1 MKIKLFNA
9 VINPMCLHQITE
21 SELSE
26 CKEIEVSLKNFS
38 LNSFNASLEIENINF
53 NYAYVKD
60 LNRWYY
66 LNVESVNNNLVNFR
80 FNLDVLATYEKT
92 IYNNVVIERDQ
103 CIDGSIVYAHIYDS
117 NMFIPDSSVYKYMPK
132 EVIQNEP
139 PLTLSDIQSIES
151 ELSNKM
157 LDMTVYTDDFN
168 FNCDILNPTE

>member
-66 LNVESVNNNLVNFR
+66 LTVESVNTNLVNFR

-92 IYNNVVIERDQ
+92 YQ
-103 CIDGSIVYAHIYDS
+103 
-117 NMFIPDSSVYKYMPK
+117 
-132 EVIQNEP
+132 
-139 PLTLSDIQSIES
+139 L
-151 ELSNKM
+151 
-157 LDMTVYTDDFN
+157 
-168 FNCDILNPTE
+168 